1 MWLARRGHVANS
13 DSAGSSSCSARLQ
26 STHAQSRASPAEQWR
41 SSSGYAPRCRAR
53 TSSALL
59 MPERHACATRA
70 LIQLRADT
78 PANAAR
84 ALALRASIF
93 RGNPPPVGAGDPPAA
108 LPARCGVPS
117 QPGRSRAARPRREHR
132 PLDWKAGVPP
142 QQVHAA
148 NANDELVEPVA
159 LGDLVPRA
167 HPGGLGAARRR
178 AHQDVPLSDEGAPAR
193 AAELRAFTTG
203 GWRPCGSRDSFWMT
217 RSAVLG
223 LPTSEHA

>member
-26 STHAQSRASPAEQWR
+26 STHAQSRASPAAMALQLGLRPALPCAHELCLAHAGAAR
-41 SSSGYAPRCRAR
+41 LRYACADTASCRYARECGSRPCAPSFDLPRQ
-53 TSSALL
+53 SSA
-59 MPERHACATRA
+59 RGRW
-70 LIQLRADT
+70 R
-78 PANAAR
+78 PAG
-84 ALALRASIF
+84 SS
-93 RGNPPPVGAGDPPAA
+93 

-203 GWRPCGSRDSFWMT
+203 G
-217 RSAVLG
+217 
-223 LPTSEHA
+223 